1 MWISDSVCN
10 ELKINAVLLNYLF
23 IKELSC
29 FPQMCTH
36 VFNTDNIEPNS
47 ICGPMLHSERSSKI
61 KDSQKFRV
69 IIAQHVCCYDPCLLT
84 SLYNCDMKSMQHC
97 AKTQN
102 CLPLPLF
109 SAHIKTT
116 TVSFLMLFLFT
127 TSACWWHFILLYMC
141 HSVVSSCHHWTVDM
155 HVLPE
160 FIRSMP
166 HSVIRTAMIM

>member
-1 MWISDSVCN
+1 MFFTNVHT
-10 ELKINAVLLNYLF
+10 L
-23 IKELSC
+23 
-29 FPQMCTH
+29 

-47 ICGPMLHSERSSKI
+47 ICGSMLHSERSSKI

-84 SLYNCDMKSMQHC
+84 SQYNCDMKSMWHC

-102 CLPLPLF
+102 CLPLPLLPLPLF

-116 TVSFLMLFLFT
+116 TVSFLTFFLFT
-127 TSACWWHFILLYMC
+127 TSACWWHFILLYMRR
-141 HSVVSSCHHWTVDM
+141 SLVSSCHHWTVDM